1 MGEKYKAQAIKRRLE
16 KQHKRDSLQLGD
28 IKFNNK
34 SLVSCRGV
42 SMGKI
47 VWEYVC
53 WVLAGR
59 PKENGHG

>member
-1 MGEKYKAQAIKRRLE
+1 MKGLKM
-16 KQHKRDSLQLGD
+16 GD

-42 SMGKI
+42 SIGKVI
-47 VWEYVC
+47 WEYIC